1 MRLIFWLIA
10 YAMILG
16 ILGPAV
22 LLVSILDGAFLE
34 GADVKGGWIL
44 PVIFYFRFLKRSSES
59 FFVMV
64 PEF

>member
-1 MRLIFWLIA
+1 
-10 YAMILG
+10 MILG